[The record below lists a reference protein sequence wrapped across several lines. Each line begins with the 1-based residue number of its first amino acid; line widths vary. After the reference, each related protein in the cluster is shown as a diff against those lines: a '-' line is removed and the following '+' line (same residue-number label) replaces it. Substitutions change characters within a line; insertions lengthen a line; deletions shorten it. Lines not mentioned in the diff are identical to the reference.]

1 MADYAML
8 LRDHVTL
15 TCRSV
20 DRIFLQAYVPRLQ
33 TVGQVCQFLRWQRG
47 YPVPSSAAFGKIGEA
62 FAAGVHKFA
71 KANGIPVR
79 HFAKGEK
86 KEQTA
91 RPYIEAAAAAG
102 KSAVALIG
110 IAQEKAVAWR
120 SWPAK
125 GQRGTA
131 HPHMEW
137 GRQMVFVSHFY
148 FYLWDAEWGPAFWKT
163 NAYAPFPVWI
173 CLNGHEW
180 AKRQLAEAGTGF
192 TGLDNG
198 FASCQD
204 PGLLQ
209 RVCDRLGP
217 GAVTGFFWRWFRR
230 LPSPFTRAD
239 LRAGYVYE
247 LAFRQFEV
255 SDTRVFG
262 RPAAGRAFFEG
273 LIRDHLGLGR
283 PDRVSLVFGRN
294 IRLAGAHP
302 TPGTF
307 RTTVITRGVD
317 PEITC
322 YYKSSRI
329 RQYFKE
335 HRALR
340 TGLVVCDTR
349 DFGTGRRLTYENWN
363 ALRAAGEHAS
373 QRLCDAEAASAM
385 PAPDVAT
392 LNRVTRP
399 SVAEDGQ
406 HAPAL
411 RFGDA
416 RVMALMAAIT
426 GFCHLIAGFDNP
438 ALVQRMRVLLDP
450 GYSARQATYDLRRLR
465 RKQVICRI
473 PGSHRYQITGS
484 GRAVAVLFT
493 KTYGRILG
501 PGLAALDP
509 RLPGDLASRSPLAA
523 AWRNLVRELDRYITD
538 GLAPA

>member
-1 MADYAML
+1 MTDYAML

-20 DRIFLQAYVPRLQ
+20 DRIFLQAYVPKLQ
-33 TVGQVCQFLRWQRG
+33 TVGWVCQFLRWQRG
-47 YPVPSSAAFGKIGEA
+47 YSIPSSAAFGKIGEA
-62 FAAGVHKFA
+62 FAAEVHKFA
-71 KANGIPVR
+71 KASGIPVR
-79 HFAKGEK
+79 QFAKGEK
-86 KEQTA
+86 KEEIA
-91 RPYIEAAAAAG
+91 RPYIQAAAAAG
-102 KSAVALIG
+102 TSAVALIG
-110 IAQEKAVAWR
+110 VAQEKAVVWR

-125 GQRGTA
+125 GQRGAA

-137 GRQMVFVSHFY
+137 GRQMAFVNHFY
-148 FYLWDAEWGPAFWKT
+148 FYVWDAEWGPAFWKT
-163 NAYAPFPVWI
+163 NAYAPWPVWI
-173 CLNGHEW
+173 YLNGHEW
-180 AKRQLAEAGTGF
+180 AKRQLAKAGTGF
-192 TGLDNG
+192 TALDNG
-198 FASCQD
+198 FASWQS
-204 PGLLQ
+204 PALLQ

-217 GAVTGFFWRWFRR
+217 GAVTGFFWRWQAR

-255 SDTRVFG
+255 SDTRVFD
-262 RPAAGRAFFEG
+262 RPAAGRASFEG
-273 LIRDHLGLGR
+273 LIRDHLDLGR
-283 PDRVSLVFGRN
+283 PDQVSLVFGRKVQP
-294 IRLAGAHP
+294 AGPHP

-307 RTTVITRGVD
+307 RTAVITRGVD

-329 RQYFKE
+329 KQYFKE

-340 TGLVVCDTR
+340 TELVVCDTR
-349 DFGTGRRLTYENWN
+349 DFGIGRRLTYDNWN
-363 ALRAAGEHAS
+363 ALRSAGEHAS

-392 LNRVTRP
+392 LNQVTRP
-399 SVAEDGQ
+399 SATADGQ

-416 RVMALMAAIT
+416 RVMALMAAIA

-438 ALVQRMRVLLDP
+438 ALVQRMRALLDP
-450 GYSARQATYDLRRLR
+450 GYTARQATYDLRRLR

-473 PGSHRYQITGS
+473 PGSHRYQLTTS
-484 GRAVAVLFT
+484 GRAVAVLFI
-493 KTYGRILG
+493 KAYGRIPG

-509 RLPGDLASRSPLAA
+509 RLPGDIAKRSPLAA
-523 AWRNLVRELDRYITD
+523 AWRNLARELDRFIAD